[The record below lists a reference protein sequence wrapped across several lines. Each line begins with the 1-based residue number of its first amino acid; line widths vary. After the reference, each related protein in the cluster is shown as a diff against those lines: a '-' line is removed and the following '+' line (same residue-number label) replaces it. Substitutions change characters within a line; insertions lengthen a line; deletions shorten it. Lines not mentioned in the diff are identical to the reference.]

1 MGAGVNDEGGRA
13 YLVQDGKVYE
23 MKGRGVPN
31 ECKGCAFVNKACGTV
46 LRTQICTRGD
56 MDTKVYKI
64 RRKAV
69 VG

>member
-31 ECKGCAFVNKACGTV
+31 ECKGCAFVNKTCGTV